1 MKPPFRSLAAALVA
15 AVLLGAG
22 VPALAAGAVP
32 FSDFQASAWWA
43 TDVQVAN
50 YLQLL
55 QGYPDGTFRP
65 DANITRAEFATVLDR
80 AAGYGHQAPS
90 STQPFVDVSA
100 SDWFAPYV
108 DALVKAQII
117 RPGDYPG
124 GKLDPNAPISRAEMA
139 AWIGRV
145 LAAKG
150 TPPADLGKL
159 TPLDALS
166 PASQAQIESQA
177 ETPYSALVFDH
188 LALPAQTQ
196 HPSFPDLPASTPGYA
211 SIMRAAEY
219 GVVQGFPNGA
229 FEPDAPATRAQAA
242 KMVAIM
248 TNELT
253 ANPPTVSQLQT
264 ILEKSFT
271 VATGVLK
278 KVPEPTI
285 LPHAQAQAMANANDG
300 KPAADLPDLPGTTI
314 AGSTIVADLQAAG
327 MGDYLTRNAIAAT
340 DGAAYGMWDG
350 RLLSPKVWYET
361 YVVPACRPIFLGS
374 TVAELD
380 CVVGGDGYLWDGQ
393 PISANSK
400 YGGEQVFFLNRN
412 GAWKVTV
419 SGGYASLPSWYT
431 GPQYGSTKP

>member
-1 MKPPFRSLAAALVA
+1 MKPPLRSLAAVLAA

-55 QGYPDGTFRP
+55 QGYPDGAFRP

-90 STQPFVDVSA
+90 STQPFVDVAA
-100 SDWFAPYV
+100 SDWFSPYV

-150 TPPADLGKL
+150 TPLADLGKL
-159 TPLDALS
+159 TPLNALS
-166 PASQAQIESQA
+166 PASQAKIESQA
-177 ETPYSALVFDH
+177 ETPYSALVFDQ
-188 LALPAQTQ
+188 LALPAQAQ

-219 GVVQGFPNGA
+219 GVVQGFPNGT

-248 TNELT
+248 ANELT
-253 ANPPTVSQLQT
+253 ANRPTVAQLEQ
-264 ILEKSFT
+264 
-271 VATGVLK
+271 VLQGFFSVSTQVQK
-278 KVPEPTI
+278 ELPQPTI
-285 LPHAQAQAMANANDG
+285 LPHTQAQAMAQEYVG
-300 KPAADLPDLPGTTI
+300 KAATDLPPLPGTNVTGQVI
-314 AGSTIVADLQAAG
+314 VKDLESAGLRQ
-327 MGDYLTRNAIAAT
+327 YLTGNAITAT
-340 DGAAYGMWDG
+340 NATAYGMWDG
-350 RLLSPKVWYET
+350 RLLSPKVWYGTDSLE
-361 YVVPACRPIFLGS
+361 ACRPTFLGS

-380 CVVGGDGYLWDGQ
+380 CVVGGRGYLWDGQ
-393 PISANSK
+393 PISSTPTD
-400 YGGEQVFFLNRN
+400 GGIQVFFLKRDGTWKSTLA
-412 GAWKVTV
+412 GA
-419 SGGYASLPSWYT
+419 YAAVPTWYH
-431 GPQYGSTKP
+431 GPQYGSNKP

>member
-1 MKPPFRSLAAALVA
+1 MKPPVRSLAAALVA

-80 AAGYGHQAPS
+80 AAGYGRQTPTA
-90 STQPFVDVSA
+90 TQPFVDVSA
-100 SDWFAPYV
+100 SDWFSPYV

-150 TPPADLGKL
+150 TPLADLGKL
-159 TPLDALS
+159 TPLNALS
-166 PASQAQIESQA
+166 PASQAKIESQA
-177 ETPYSALVFDH
+177 ETPYSALVFDQ
-188 LALPAQTQ
+188 LALPAQAQ
-196 HPSFPDLPASTPGYA
+196 HPSFPDLPTSTPGHA

-219 GVVQGFPNGA
+219 GVVQGFPNGT

-242 KMVAIM
+242 KMVAILA
-248 TNELT
+248 NELT

-278 KVPEPTI
+278 KLPEPTI

-314 AGSTIVADLQAAG
+314 AGPTIVADLQAAG

-350 RLLSPKVWYET
+350 RLLSPKVWYGT
-361 YVVPACRPIFLGS
+361 DVVPACRATFLGS

-380 CVVGGDGYLWDGQ
+380 CIVGGRGYLWNGQ
-393 PISANSK
+393 PIASTPT

-412 GAWKVTV
+412 GTWKMTVT
-419 SGGYASLPSWYT
+419 GGYEALPSWYSGT
-431 GPQYGSTKP
+431 QYGSTKP

>member
-1 MKPPFRSLAAALVA
+1 MKPPFRSLTAALVT

-65 DANITRAEFATVLDR
+65 DADITRAEFATVLDR
-80 AAGYGHQAPS
+80 ATGYGHQTPTA
-90 STQPFVDVSA
+90 TQPFVDVAA

-150 TPPADLGKL
+150 TPLADLGKL
-159 TPLDALS
+159 TPLNALS
-166 PASQAQIESQA
+166 PASQAKIESQA
-177 ETPYSALVFDH
+177 ETPYGALVFDH
-188 LALPAQTQ
+188 LSLPTQ
-196 HPSFPDLPASTPGYA
+196 AEHPSFPDLPASTPGYA

-219 GVVQGFPNGA
+219 GVVQGFPNGT
-229 FEPDAPATRAQAA
+229 FEPNAPATRAQAA

-248 TNELT
+248 ANELT
-253 ANPPTVSQLQT
+253 ANPPTVSQLEQ
-264 ILEKSFT
+264 
-271 VATGVLK
+271 VLQGFFSVSTQVQK
-278 KVPEPTI
+278 ELPQPTI
-285 LPHAQAQAMANANDG
+285 LPHAQAQSMAQANVG
-300 KPAADLPDLPGTTI
+300 KAATALPALPGTNVTGHVI
-314 AGSTIVADLQAAG
+314 VNDLEGAGLGKYTTSLGITA
-327 MGDYLTRNAIAAT
+327 TNAT
-340 DGAAYGMWDG
+340 AYGMWDG
-350 RLLSPKVWYET
+350 RLLSPKVWYGT
-361 YVVPACRPIFLGS
+361 DALQACRSTFLGS

-380 CVVGGDGYLWDGQ
+380 CVVAGRGYLWNGQ
-393 PISANSK
+393 PIATSPTD
-400 YGGEQVFFLNRN
+400 GGMQVFFLNRD
-412 GAWKVTV
+412 GAWKETLT
-419 SGGYASLPSWYT
+419 GGYAALPSWYS
-431 GPQYGSTKP
+431 GPQYGSSKP